1 MTVTISQ
8 TEPFDVSI
16 CIVNWNGRKV
26 LADLLESLYKLTDG
40 ASIEMIVVD
49 NASADGSTEM
59 VRHLF
64 PWVKLIAN
72 DTNLGFARAN
82 NQAARTATGR
92 LLYFLNNDT
101 IVPTGSTDTLVRFL
115 DEHPEASAVGP
126 QLIGPNG
133 SIQASCRNLPSLAAV
148 LHQVRLLRWTGLFRS
163 AHRRYRRLKPRP
175 DQIFDVEVIAGAALM
190 MRREAFDTCNGW
202 DEEFPFGFEDAD
214 ICARLRAQGPIF
226 YNGLARV
233 THLGGVSS
241 KANSRFVYR
250 GYQCGCVR
258 YLRKYH
264 RSRWA
269 APLYKLLVTIDLP
282 VVILDNAISG
292 IVLALIGKSN
302 RASNKFKHTS
312 AAAEFLWRDLYR
324 FWMS

>member
-101 IVPTGSTDTLVRFL
+101 
-115 DEHPEASAVGP
+115 
-126 QLIGPNG
+126 
-133 SIQASCRNLPSLAAV
+133 
-148 LHQVRLLRWTGLFRS
+148 
-163 AHRRYRRLKPRP
+163 
-175 DQIFDVEVIAGAALM
+175 M
-190 MRREAFDTCNGW
+190 
-202 DEEFPFGFEDAD
+202 
-214 ICARLRAQGPIF
+214 
-226 YNGLARV
+226 
-233 THLGGVSS
+233 
-241 KANSRFVYR
+241 
-250 GYQCGCVR
+250 
-258 YLRKYH
+258 
-264 RSRWA
+264 
-269 APLYKLLVTIDLP
+269 
-282 VVILDNAISG
+282 
-292 IVLALIGKSN
+292 
-302 RASNKFKHTS
+302 
-312 AAAEFLWRDLYR
+312 
-324 FWMS
+324 